1 MHSSTARAAAAYQQV
16 EVTSRSPLELVV
28 LLYDGAIGALRQT
41 HDAMVTRDLA
51 AKARSMKKA
60 LHIVHH
66 LQSTLNMQEGG
77 EVAANLDAVYRDVIG
92 RILEANLQGAPELLD
107 EAIALLTTVRQGWS
121 EIADAPAPSTDNV
134 LSLNSGTAR

>member
-41 HDAMVTRDLA
+41 HAAMVDRDLA
-51 AKARSMKKA
+51 AKARGMKKA

-66 LQSTLNMQEGG
+66 LQSTLNMQDGG
-77 EVAANLDAVYRDVIG
+77 EVAANLDAVYRDVIA
-92 RILEANLQGAPELLD
+92 RILEANLKGSPDLLD
-107 EAIALLTTVRQGWS
+107 EAISLLTTVRHGWS
-121 EIADAPAPSTDNV
+121 EIAEAPASTSDGV
-134 LSLNSGTAR
+134 LTLTAGGSR

>member
-1 MHSSTARAAAAYQQV
+1 MHSSTARAAATYQQV

-41 HDAMVTRDLA
+41 HAAMVNKDLA

-66 LQSTLNMQEGG
+66 LQSTLNMEEGG
-77 EVAANLDAVYRDVIG
+77 EVAANLDLLYRDVVS
-92 RILEANLQGAPELLD
+92 RILEANLQGAPELLE
-107 EAIALLTTVRQGWS
+107 EAVTLLTTVRNGWN
-121 EIADAPAPSTDNV
+121 EIADAPASSSTGGAT
-134 LSLNSGTAR
+134 LSVGRK